1 MLKTFNSILICLLIL
16 IGNQIVLA
24 QSNQEDLRLLSIHTP
39 KSELPDHSYAKHSS
53 KKVSVVNAINPV
65 YWVYKG
71 GLAFYQRHIS
81 AQLSTSCIYETSCSR
96 FGKQLFDEFG
106 PFKGLFLS
114 VDRISRCNRLT
125 YSQVSPLRLNATG
138 RIIESTSDYSNN

>member
-1 MLKTFNSILICLLIL
+1 MPKTYNSILICLLML
-16 IGNQIVLA
+16 FGA
-24 QSNQEDLRLLSIHTP
+24 QVSRSQSIHEDLALLSSHTP
-39 KSELPDHSYAKHSS
+39 KSELPDHSYAKHAD
-53 KKVSVVNAINPV
+53 KKIKVINAINPV

-81 AQLSTSCIYETSCSR
+81 SQLSTSCIYETSCSR

-114 VDRISRCNRLT
+114 IDRVSRCNRLT
-125 YSQVSPLRLNATG
+125 YSQVSPLRLNSQG

>member
-1 MLKTFNSILICLLIL
+1 MLSGVQVSWSQSIK
-16 IGNQIVLA
+16 
-24 QSNQEDLRLLSIHTP
+24 EDLALLSAHTP
-39 KSELPDHSYAKHSS
+39 KSELPDHSYAKHAD
-53 KKVSVVNAINPV
+53 KKVKVINAINPV

-96 FGKQLFDEFG
+96 FGKKLFDKFG

-114 VDRISRCNRLT
+114 VDRVSRCNRLT
-125 YSQVSPLRLNATG
+125 YSQVSPLRLNSQG